1 MIEPM
6 NNIKVFLIVV
16 AVALFF
22 IGYHNI
28 DLYYN
33 YHNLA
38 VADKTV
44 SGIEI
49 EIDDLYFNGQRVI
62 LCSLILLIVSNFI
75 TNKFY
80 DKFRKHL

>member
-1 MIEPM
+1 M
-6 NNIKVFLIVV
+6 NNLKVFIIVV

-44 SGIEI
+44 SGIII
-49 EIDDLYFNGQRVI
+49 EIDDLYLNGQRAL
-62 LCSLILLIVSNFI
+62 LCSLILLILANFI
-75 TNKFY
+75 NG
-80 DKFRKHL
+80 KHTKLN

>member
-1 MIEPM
+1 M
-6 NNIKVFLIVV
+6 NNLKVFLIVV

-44 SGIEI
+44 SGIAI
-49 EIDDLYFNGQRVI
+49 EIDDLYFNGIRSMM
-62 LCSLILLIVSNFI
+62 CSLLLLIIVNFI
-75 TNKFY
+75 NVKPSK
-80 DKFRKHL
+80 D